1 MSLLSWVGV
10 ISMRN
15 AKRIAL
21 LGMSLTIAFAV
32 AGCFLFNGPPIASF
46 TATPM
51 TGPAPLTVLFDA
63 SNSSDPNDDPL
74 DYAWDFGDGAAG
86 DSISGFHTYSTPGE
100 YEVELVVSDTYG
112 ETSRMTRAILVT
124 APENETPTA
133 AFSAAPTSGQ
143 APLVV
148 TFNASAS
155 ADPDGTIT
163 SYAWDFGDGGTA
175 TGVTALHTFASQGA
189 YVVQLTVTDD
199 GGATDS
205 STAAI
210 LATAPG
216 NQVPVASFTADPLK
230 GFVPL
235 TVDFDASAS
244 YDPDGSIVAYQWDFG
259 DGDSASGAT
268 VAHTFATFGIY
279 TVVLTVIDNSGAP
292 AMDTTD
298 INCMIFI
305 GPIIPPFIP
314 IFP

>member
-1 MSLLSWVGV
+1 
-10 ISMRN
+10 MRN
-15 AKRIAL
+15 AKRITF
-21 LGMSLTIAFAV
+21 LGMSLTIALAV
-32 AGCFLFNGPPIASF
+32 AGCSLFNGPPIASF

-51 TGPAPLTVLFDA
+51 TGPAPLTVLFDG

-74 DYAWDFGDGAAG
+74 DYAWDFDDGATG
-86 DSISGFHTYSTPGE
+86 DVISGFHTYTTPGE
-100 YEVELVVSDTYG
+100 YEVELVVTDTYG

-216 NQVPVASFTADPLK
+216 NKVPIASFTADPTS
-230 GFVPL
+230 GTFPFDVG
-235 TVDFDASAS
+235 FDASGS
-244 YDPDGSIVAYQWDFG
+244 YDLDGSIVAYQWDFG
-259 DGDSASGAT
+259 DGDSGSGET
-268 VAHTFATFGIY
+268 VTHTYDAFGTF

-292 AMDTTD
+292 ASATTE
-298 INCMIFI
+298 IHSWFNI
-305 GPIIPPFIP
+305 GPIFPPFIP
-314 IFP
+314 VFP